1 MELGEWRGE
10 RKKCRRIEEEEKWV
24 KRVEGEEVGGRW
36 GEKELEGDRGRIKGV
51 GRLNG
56 GEY

>member
-1 MELGEWRGE
+1 MGEWRGE